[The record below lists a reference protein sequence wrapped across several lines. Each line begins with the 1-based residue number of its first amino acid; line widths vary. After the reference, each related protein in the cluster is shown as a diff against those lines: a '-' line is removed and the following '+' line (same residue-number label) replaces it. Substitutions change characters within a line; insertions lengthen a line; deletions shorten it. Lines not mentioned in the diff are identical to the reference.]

1 MRWNNYRYKIEK
13 NEVILTQYEGEE
25 DAICIPK
32 QIDGMPVT
40 EIGTEAFSEYGAAL
54 SRIEVPGTVKKIGDG
69 AFKMCMSLTEL
80 VLHEGLEEI
89 GEDVFL
95 FTPLTALFLPVS
107 VRSIGKIWE
116 LGEIEWEVDP
126 DSPHFFSDG
135 YGLYHRCADRCEL
148 VVALLKREAVSYQ
161 VLPGTTGIGR
171 GAFAG
176 HEELEEIH
184 FPDSLRYVGEDAF
197 ESCQNLREVGLN
209 EGLERLGADAFSHC
223 VNLKKIH
230 LPSTLC
236 VMEENALT
244 NTFGWSDA
252 VNGIASVTVASDN
265 PYFSAD
271 CSALYERKEDGS
283 LWLLKYFGTE
293 RRFVIP
299 DTVSVVGTSAFRR
312 ALVREIKIPASV
324 QMIGHDAFRECK
336 QMETVELPDA
346 VKLYVPR
353 TPVYRKDEIM
363 ELLEGGEFDFDGY
376 DNLFETYL
384 DLYEQCGM
392 ACSRLRY
399 PVSLSCEREAC
410 YREFLKE
417 HLDEIVEV
425 ICQREDLE
433 RLSVLAEL
441 GCFSETNMD
450 DCMDIVNRS
459 GKTKLLSFLMN
470 YKQENIQGE
479 TFDFSL

>member
-1 MRWNNYRYKIEK
+1 M
-13 NEVILTQYEGEE
+13 
-25 DAICIPK
+25 
-32 QIDGMPVT
+32 
-40 EIGTEAFSEYGAAL
+40 
-54 SRIEVPGTVKKIGDG
+54 
-69 AFKMCMSLTEL
+69 
-80 VLHEGLEEI
+80 
-89 GEDVFL
+89 
-95 FTPLTALFLPVS
+95 
-107 VRSIGKIWE
+107 
-116 LGEIEWEVDP
+116 
-126 DSPHFFSDG
+126 
-135 YGLYHRCADRCEL
+135 
-148 VVALLKREAVSYQ
+148 
-161 VLPGTTGIGR
+161 
-171 GAFAG
+171 
-176 HEELEEIH
+176 
-184 FPDSLRYVGEDAF
+184 
-197 ESCQNLREVGLN
+197 N

-399 PVSLSCEREAC
+399 PVSLSREREAC